1 MILRNIAMDVQQ
13 DGIAVAVLSP
23 GVVNTYGT
31 PGNHE
36 AMSPE
41 MRRSMVDIDTSVA
54 GMMKVMDGL
63 TVEGSG
69 RWYRFSG
76 EVLEW

>member
-23 GVVNTYGT
+23 GVVNTCV
-31 PGNHE
+31 E
-36 AMSPE
+36 
-41 MRRSMVDIDTSVA
+41 